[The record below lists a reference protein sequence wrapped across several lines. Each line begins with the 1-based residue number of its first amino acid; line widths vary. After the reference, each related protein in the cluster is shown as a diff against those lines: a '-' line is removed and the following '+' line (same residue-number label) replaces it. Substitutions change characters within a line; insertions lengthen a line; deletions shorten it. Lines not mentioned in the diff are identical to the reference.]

1 MKLLNFATFLTVIS
15 ASAYAKTGLDDSAL
29 AAPKDFA
36 DVVSSIK
43 FYHREHS
50 RMGSFD
56 VS

>member
-36 DVVSSIK
+36 DVSLPSSSTIG
-43 FYHREHS
+43 RTLEWDLL
-50 RMGSFD
+50 M
-56 VS
+56 